1 MGLFIIAHN
10 AQIKGTSLFA
20 ARSRDDKS
28 SSIYYDK
35 VEKAEREQYRSYCL
49 GLCKRKIGKVDNK
62 NSSDDS
68 SDENPSQ
75 KKHEYNVKYKDL
87 EKLLSDFHRA
97 QDVLNK
103 QLIDREARKKRT
115 IDENGNL
122 IEQLTN
128 EDTLLKEVQSLLQFV
143 KQNRACLNNTLSLN
157 QDKSKDEDA
166 EKNKDKDMQSKLSNN
181 LTRKVAVH
189 LQTLA
194 QKNLEQEKIFSSKL
208 V

>member
-1 MGLFIIAHN
+1 M
-10 AQIKGTSLFA
+10 
-20 ARSRDDKS
+20 
-28 SSIYYDK
+28 
-35 VEKAEREQYRSYCL
+35 
-49 GLCKRKIGKVDNK
+49 CKRKIGKVDNK

-166 EKNKDKDMQSKLSNN
+166 EKNKDKDMQNKLSND